1 LIFFKAEALSYILFW
16 SRRKKMD
23 LILEGIK
30 KAFWLLITLDPEV
43 MGITLLSLEV
53 SGIATLISLFIG
65 ISTGVTVAL
74 SRFTGK
80 KIVVSLI
87 NTGMAL
93 PPVVVGLFVTIFLWR
108 NGPLGF
114 FGILYTP
121 IAMII
126 AQTVIATPIVMGI
139 TLAAIQQLPQK
150 LRLQIL
156 ALGATRL
163 QMVWILIKEAKL
175 PLLAAVMAGF
185 GGVISE
191 VGASIMV
198 GGNIKGYSRV
208 LTTATVMETSR
219 GNFDIAIALGIIL
232 LLLAY
237 FINLILTQIQQRT
250 RPR

>member
-1 LIFFKAEALSYILFW
+1 
-16 SRRKKMD
+16 MD

-30 KAFWLLITLDPEV
+30 KAFWLLITFDPEV

-53 SGIATLISLFIG
+53 SGIATLISLLIG
-65 ISTGVTVAL
+65 ISVGVTVAL
-74 SRFTGK
+74 SRFFGK
-80 KIVVSLI
+80 RIVVSLI
-87 NTGMAL
+87 NTGMGL
-93 PPVVVGLFVTIFLWR
+93 PPVVVGLFVSIFLWR

-114 FGILYTP
+114 LGILYTP
-121 IAMII
+121 TAMII
-126 AQTVIATPIVMGI
+126 AQTVIAAPIVMGI

-156 ALGATRL
+156 ALGATRF
-163 QMVWILIKEAKL
+163 QMVWILIKEARL

-198 GGNIKGYSRV
+198 GGNVKGYSRV

-237 FINLILTQIQQRT
+237 FINLILTHIQQRE